1 MFELLFNLQQ
11 SGRDVAAQR
20 RRRSRAL
27 AAFLGLL
34 SGLSCAA
41 PAPSAAHAVATGSR
55 SVEPDNCRV
64 VRMSDIGWTDV
75 TATTGFASH
84 VLRQLG
90 YEPEVTVLSL
100 PVTFASLRNRDIDVF
115 LGNWMPS
122 QKADRQ
128 PYLDD
133 GSIEI
138 VRANM
143 TEAKYTLAV
152 PTYLHE
158 QGLRDFA
165 DIAKFAEPLKRKM
178 YGIEPGND
186 GNRMMIELIEAD
198 RFGLGGFTLV
208 ESSEQGMLAQVE
220 RAYNAREP
228 IVFFGWQPHPM
239 NKRYDMRYLTGGDDT
254 FGPDFGGAIIHTIV
268 RKGYL
273 QECPNVGRFLRNLS
287 FTGAMENDLM
297 DGILNRKL
305 APEESAAVWLRANPQ
320 ALAPLLEGV
329 TRADGAPIG
338 DLAAAGTAGVGMADT
353 RGSAGAAGAAAGAW
367 SLEGVVGDHKIPV
380 GRVIGDAI
388 HHAQDNWR
396 PFFDLVSRV
405 VSGSVNGVH
414 ALLLALPSWLLVLAA
429 AALAWVLQRS
439 WPLVVFVTAALL
451 FIMNQGYWAATV
463 ETIALVAVATLAA
476 TAIGVPLGIAAA
488 HRPRLYAALRPV
500 LDLMQTLPTFVY
512 LIPTLVL
519 FGLGVV
525 PGLISTVIFALP
537 APVRLTHLGVTGV
550 PRPML
555 EAGEA
560 FGATKWQRLLK
571 IELPCALPSIFAGIT
586 QCIMLSLSMVV
597 IAALVG
603 AGGLGV
609 PVVRALNS
617 VQVDVGFEAGIAI
630 VLLAIVLDRLSRPR
644 DRRSGP

>member
-1 MFELLFNLQQ
+1 MIYFRGRIRAFESLFNRLR
-11 SGRDVAAQR
+11 SVSDVAAHR
-20 RRRSRAL
+20 RYRSSAAAAL
-27 AAFLGLL
+27 CGVLTCLTY
-34 SGLSCAA
+34 AA
-41 PAPSAAHAVATGSR
+41 PAVVAPTIEPSS
-55 SVEPDNCRV
+55 CRV

-90 YEPEVTVLSL
+90 YEPKVTVLSL

-133 GSIEI
+133 GSIEV

-152 PTYLHE
+152 PAYLYDK
-158 QGLRDFA
+158 GLRDFA

-220 RAYNAREP
+220 RSYNAREA

-254 FGPDFGGAIIHTIV
+254 FGPDFGGAIIHTVV

-329 TRADGAPIG
+329 TRADGSPIG
-338 DLAAAGTAGVGMADT
+338 
-353 RGSAGAAGAAAGAW
+353 GSAGAVTDGAAADTAGEAAAGAW
-367 SLEGVVGDHKIPV
+367 NLERVVGERKIPV

-396 PFFDLVSRV
+396 PFFDFVSRV
-405 VSGSVNGVH
+405 VSGSVDGVH
-414 ALLLALPSWLLVLAA
+414 ALLRALPSWLLVLAA

-439 WPLVVFVTAALL
+439 WPLVAFVTAALL

-488 HRPRLYAALRPV
+488 HRPRLYSALRPV

-537 APVRLTHLGVTGV
+537 APVRLTHLGITGV

-644 DRRSGP
+644 DKGTGR

>member
-1 MFELLFNLQQ
+1 MEILESSFNWANRVTNGAACWRARSSRQRARPVGSLL
-11 SGRDVAAQR
+11 
-20 RRRSRAL
+20 
-27 AAFLGLL
+27 LGLL
-34 SGLSCAA
+34 WVAA
-41 PAPSAAHAVATGSR
+41 TEVAGAVGATAVDAPPVAEPAA
-55 SVEPDNCRV
+55 CRV
-64 VRMSDIGWTDV
+64 VRLADIGWTDV

-84 VLRQLG
+84 VLRGLG
-90 YEPEVTVLSL
+90 YEPRVTVLSL
-100 PVTFASLRNRDIDVF
+100 PVTYAALRNRDIDVF

-128 PYLDD
+128 PFLDD
-133 GSIEI
+133 GSVEI

-143 TEAKYTLAV
+143 TEARYTLAV
-152 PTYLHE
+152 PTYLYE

-165 DIAKFAEPLKRKM
+165 DIAKFAAPLQRKM

-198 RFGLGGFTLV
+198 RFGLRGFTLV
-208 ESSEQGMLAQVE
+208 ESSEQGMLAQVD
-220 RAYNAREP
+220 RAYKAREA

-254 FGPDFGGAIIHTIV
+254 FGPDFGGAIIHTLV

-273 QECPNVGRFLRNLS
+273 QECPNVARFLRNLA

-305 APEESAAVWLRANPQ
+305 APEAAAAEWLRDHPE
-320 ALAPLLEGV
+320 ALAPLLAGV
-329 TRADGAPIG
+329 RRADGSSTASPSGTEDITG
-338 DLAAAGTAGVGMADT
+338 PLAADGT
-353 RGSAGAAGAAAGAW
+353 S
-367 SLEGVVGDHKIPV
+367 SLERLVAGHKIPV
-380 GRVIGDAI
+380 GRVIGEAI
-388 HHAQDNWR
+388 AHAQTNWR

-405 VSGSVNGVH
+405 VSGSVGAVH
-414 ALLLALPSWLLVLAA
+414 GLLSALPAWLLVAA
-429 AALAWVLQRS
+429 AGLLAWALQRS
-439 WPLVVFVTAALL
+439 LALATFVVGALL

-463 ETIALVAVATLAA
+463 ETVALVAVATLAA
-476 TAIGVPLGIAAA
+476 TLIGVPLGIAAA
-488 HRPRLYAALRPV
+488 HRPRLHAVLRPV

-537 APVRLTHLGVTGV
+537 APVRLTHLGLTGV
-550 PRPML
+550 PRAMR

-560 FGATKWQRLLK
+560 FGATRWQRLWK
-571 IELPCALPSIFAGIT
+571 IELPCALPSILAGIT

-617 VQVDVGFEAGIAI
+617 VQVDIGFEAGLAI

-644 DRRSGP
+644 ERRSRP

>member
-1 MFELLFNLQQ
+1 
-11 SGRDVAAQR
+11 
-20 RRRSRAL
+20 
-27 AAFLGLL
+27 
-34 SGLSCAA
+34 
-41 PAPSAAHAVATGSR
+41 
-55 SVEPDNCRV
+55 
-64 VRMSDIGWTDV
+64 
-75 TATTGFASH
+75 
-84 VLRQLG
+84 
-90 YEPEVTVLSL
+90 
-100 PVTFASLRNRDIDVF
+100 
-115 LGNWMPS
+115 
-122 QKADRQ
+122 
-128 PYLDD
+128 
-133 GSIEI
+133 
-138 VRANM
+138 
-143 TEAKYTLAV
+143 
-152 PTYLHE
+152 
-158 QGLRDFA
+158 
-165 DIAKFAEPLKRKM
+165 
-178 YGIEPGND
+178 
-186 GNRMMIELIEAD
+186 
-198 RFGLGGFTLV
+198 
-208 ESSEQGMLAQVE
+208 MLAQVE
-220 RAYNAREP
+220 RAYQAREP

-254 FGPDFGGAIIHTIV
+254 FGPNFGGAVIHTVV

-273 QECPNVGRFLRNLS
+273 QQCPNVGRFLRNLS

-305 APEESAAVWLRANPQ
+305 APEASAAEWLRINPQ

-329 TRADGAPIG
+329 TRADGSP
-338 DLAAAGTAGVGMADT
+338 AGEV
-353 RGSAGAAGAAAGAW
+353 AGAAAKAGARN
-367 SLEGVVGDHKIPV
+367 LESFVSGHKIPV

-388 HHAQDNWR
+388 GHAQANWK

-405 VSGSVNGVH
+405 VSGSVDGVH
-414 ALLLALPSWLLVLAA
+414 ALLRALPSWLLVLGAG
-429 AALAWVLQRS
+429 ALAWLLQRS
-439 WPLVVFVTAALL
+439 VPLVAFTVGALL
-451 FIMNQGYWAATV
+451 FIMNQGYWAATI
-463 ETIALVAVATLAA
+463 ETIALVTVATLAA
-476 TAIGVPLGIAAA
+476 TIIGVPLGIAAA

-525 PGLISTVIFALP
+525 PGLISTVVFALP
-537 APVRLTHLGVTGV
+537 APVRLTHLGITAV

-560 FGATKWQRLLK
+560 FGATRWQRLWK
-571 IELPCALPSIFAGIT
+571 VELPCALPSIFAGIT

-644 DRRSGP
+644 DKGTAR